1 MRKLLATTTLAAL
14 TLAGAASAQTAA
26 PAVAPA
32 DAAAAT
38 AAATGVPTTATA
50 ATDLNLRSAPQSTAP
65 IVGVIANGDE
75 VSVAGCIE
83 SANWCQVTYKDQQ
96 GWAYGD
102 YLTAKVG
109 EQPQP
114 LYPNRQTI
122 GVTVIQAPA
131 TNPAEAPNTAVGA
144 AGGAAMGAVVGGPVG
159 ALVGAAIGGA
169 TGNAATPEPP
179 PEVRTYI
186 TANPQQ
192 PVVLDGEVVVG
203 AGIPDSVTLYDIPG
217 QPDYR
222 YVVVND
228 LPVLVNQDRRIVYV
242 YR

>member
-14 TLAGAASAQTAA
+14 SLAGAASAQTAA
-26 PAVAPA
+26 P
-32 DAAAAT
+32 T
-38 AAATGVPTTATA
+38 AAAPTAAAPTAATTTATA
-50 ATDLNLRSAPQSTAP
+50 ATDLNLRSAPQSTAS

-75 VSVAGCIE
+75 VSVTGCIE

-102 YLTAKVG
+102 YLTAQVG
-109 EQPQP
+109 NEPQP
-114 LYPNRQTI
+114 LYPNRQAV
-122 GVTVIQAPA
+122 GVTVIETPA

-144 AGGAAMGAVVGGPVG
+144 ASGAAMGAVVGGPVG

-203 AGIPDSVTLYDIPG
+203 AGIPESVTLYEVPG